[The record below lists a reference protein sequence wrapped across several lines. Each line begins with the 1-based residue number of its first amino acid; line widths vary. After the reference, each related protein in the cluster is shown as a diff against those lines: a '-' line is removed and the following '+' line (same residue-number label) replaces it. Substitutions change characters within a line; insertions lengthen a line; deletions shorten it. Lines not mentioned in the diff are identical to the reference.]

1 MDFNKVKI
9 IKNYTDQIR
18 GFRNL
23 DKYKNLSNNKFSIEM
38 KLLFPEFSKNNNL
51 VFDSIINNQD
61 LEFLDIMFHK
71 LDEINMEYKSRKNE
85 LVYLCSKV
93 DDIKA
98 LFEVNKDMNKEK
110 LITYIEN
117 SSAEFINKYPV
128 IIDRLLDKET
138 RHLDAKSLLFDQIKY
153 KYETQIGEILAQKYV
168 YPKINK

>member
-1 MDFNKVKI
+1 
-9 IKNYTDQIR
+9 
-18 GFRNL
+18 
-23 DKYKNLSNNKFSIEM
+23 
-38 KLLFPEFSKNNNL
+38 
-51 VFDSIINNQD
+51 
-61 LEFLDIMFHK
+61 
-71 LDEINMEYKSRKNE
+71 
-85 LVYLCSKV
+85 
-93 DDIKA
+93 
-98 LFEVNKDMNKEK
+98 MNKEK

>member
-51 VFDSIINNQD
+51 IFDSIINNQD

-71 LDEINMEYKSRKNE
+71 LDEINMII
-85 LVYLCSKV
+85 KV
-93 DDIKA
+93 
-98 LFEVNKDMNKEK
+98 EK
-110 LITYIEN
+110 TN
-117 SSAEFINKYPV
+117 
-128 IIDRLLDKET
+128 
-138 RHLDAKSLLFDQIKY
+138 
-153 KYETQIGEILAQKYV
+153 
-168 YPKINK
+168 